1 MDKEIQAKLKM
12 IIHHYGVRH
21 QAKKL
26 MEETAELLEAS
37 MDFTCTK
44 KAADLNHL
52 TEEIADCYVVANQL
66 LLVFIKEDDYWMRK
80 KIDELREKVGEELWK
95 TPISTFLIEM
105 AANIIMR
112 IVQYENN
119 WKNLLF
125 IKEDIAQYFLALN
138 SLVDK
143 LNINENNIQTIMQ
156 SKIDRQLRRIHNNE
170 ESI

>member
-1 MDKEIQAKLKM
+1 MEKETQAKLNM

-26 MEETAELLEAS
+26 MEETAELLEAAT
-37 MDFTCTK
+37 DFTCTK
-44 KAADLNHL
+44 KAADWNHL
-52 TEEIADCYVVANQL
+52 IEEIADCYVVANQL
-66 LLVFIKEDDYWMRK
+66 ALIFIKDDDYWIGEK
-80 KIDELREKVGEELWK
+80 FDALREKVGEKLWK

-138 SLVDK
+138 SLVEK
-143 LNINENNIQTIMQ
+143 LNINDENIQTIMQ